1 MKCPECGSEMV
12 RVYDVEEIEEEFKPE
27 GLNILLPLRAQYA
40 LLRNWTCPKCHFSKQ
55 LSVLDILVEFVRMK
69 KGGA

>member
-12 RVYDVEEIEEEFKPE
+12 KVYDVEEIEEEFKPE

-40 LLRNWTCPKCHFSKQ
+40 LLRNMTCPNCHFSKQ
-55 LSVLDILVEFVRMK
+55 LSVLDILSEFARMK